1 MENPFVCDKCNKK
14 YFRIYTIE
22 KHREKCKSKTNTITM
37 EELYQC
43 IIELKEKNK
52 LLEERL
58 EKVESNK
65 QQIDKQYIDIKEW
78 IEESFADV
86 SLEEFTEKEIDDIII
101 DTILEH
107 WSKSNEIPLKCF
119 HERKRNTYMFQDN
132 EWKQVNK
139 EEIQYMMD
147 ISLNE
152 LRKTLMKWYKERKM
166 DEYFKDM
173 YVLMTKKIMGK
184 TKLTNKKVLDIQ
196 KNIYEKI
203 K

>member
-1 MENPFVCDKCNKK
+1 
-14 YFRIYTIE
+14 
-22 KHREKCKSKTNTITM
+22 
-37 EELYQC
+37 
-43 IIELKEKNK
+43 
-52 LLEERL
+52 
-58 EKVESNK
+58 
-65 QQIDKQYIDIKEW
+65 
-78 IEESFADV
+78 
-86 SLEEFTEKEIDDIII
+86 
-101 DTILEH
+101 
-107 WSKSNEIPLKCF
+107 LKCF